1 MKQDISITTDAV
13 IFAEEKEGLYVL
25 LIKRKNEPYQGQW
38 ALPGGFLEEDELLE
52 TGCLRELQEET
63 GLKLDKVERVGVYDA
78 IQRDPRGRTISVA
91 FTTKLSKR
99 KTIKG
104 SDDAAEAKWMLL
116 KEVEEIAFDHGQIIE
131 ESLEKLQMSL

>member
-25 LIKRKNEPYQGQW
+25 VIKRKNEPYQGQW